1 MVTNLNLFGKRE
13 IQIPTGG
20 AAHFTFK
27 LDFVYDVIVQL
38 THRANERARRA
49 SDMSDVTD

>member
-1 MVTNLNLFGKRE
+1 M
-13 IQIPTGG
+13 QIPTGG

-49 SDMSDVTD
+49 SDMSVATLGYSILIQKGK